1 MLTYRR
7 MTDNIR
13 WMPDHLPVRIAHM
26 STLCSSELQSD
37 PGHTIFII
45 GIWPLFAKLN
55 DDSKKKIKPT
65 PSKKKYIYNDNN
77 NNDKK

>member
-1 MLTYRR
+1 MLIDRR

-45 GIWPLFAKLN
+45 GI
-55 DDSKKKIKPT
+55 
-65 PSKKKYIYNDNN
+65 
-77 NNDKK
+77 